1 MKENDPEQV
10 TDEMMDEAYMRYI
23 QAAFIKMNCEEALEK
38 TRKECDRQLF
48 EVFSATEDL
57 RQKVIQK
64 KKDALMSRTV
74 ANLSK
79 VLTVVREKISIE
91 EIEIANEKLAL
102 IASGLED
109 VKHHLQVQGLDL
121 EDQEAATKELEK
133 MNLMFSK
140 VNKNIFTLESEMK
153 KNTDLPNMALE
164 YNTVVKKSSE
174 VNNLVRNCLNL
185 LKEAEKLAN
194 HEASLKYS
202 FHRLEKVK
210 AMNIM

>member
-1 MKENDPEQV
+1 
-10 TDEMMDEAYMRYI
+10 
-23 QAAFIKMNCEEALEK
+23 
-38 TRKECDRQLF
+38 
-48 EVFSATEDL
+48 
-57 RQKVIQK
+57 
-64 KKDALMSRTV
+64 
-74 ANLSK
+74 
-79 VLTVVREKISIE
+79 
-91 EIEIANEKLAL
+91 
-102 IASGLED
+102 
-109 VKHHLQVQGLDL
+109 
-121 EDQEAATKELEK
+121 
-133 MNLMFSK
+133 MFSK

-202 FHRLEKVK
+202 FHRLEKAK